1 MIKKYINLKLKPFFT
16 QLCDKAKKYKIILE
30 GHKFLTFANIL
41 SILLGILPCLYF
53 LITFE
58 QENKIGGLLFLVPI
72 IFVYL
77 TSLLSAL
84 IFKKFK
90 ILSRIFSFLLNT
102 FTIIIFQLLIG
113 FLILVFVEYCDLEA
127 KCNQIKYYP
136 MPLENIGY
144 SERVMHFPHEIPAE
158 ATNPHIHVSL
168 PSFFGSEGIYLW
180 FNASE
185 EYINKEIKKHSYVA
199 IVTEK
204 DKIEDYPYFY
214 RFFCNELNRDGYTYY
229 VINDWHHDN
238 TERESFA
245 FHYGI
250 GVNKDKTQ
258 ILYYYENPD

>member
-1 MIKKYINLKLKPFFT
+1 MIRKYINLKLKPLFT

-58 QENKIGGLLFLVPI
+58 PENKIDSLLYLIPI

-84 IFKKFK
+84 MFKKFK
-90 ILSRIFSFLLNT
+90 TLSRIFSFLLNT
-102 FTIIIFQLLIG
+102 FIIIIFQLLIG
-113 FLILVFVEYCDLEA
+113 YLILLLVGYCDLEA
-127 KCNQIKYYP
+127 KCNKIKNYP
-136 MPLENIGY
+136 LPLEHIGY
-144 SERVMHFPHEIPAE
+144 SERIKHFPQEIPNE
-158 ATNPHIHVSL
+158 ATNTNIKVCL
-168 PSFFGSEGIYLW
+168 PTFFGSEGMYLW

-185 EYINKEIKKHSYVA
+185 DYINKEINKHAYVA

-204 DKIEDYPYFY
+204 DKIRDYPYYYSFY
-214 RFFCNELNRDGYTYY
+214 CNKLDRDGYTYY
-229 VINDWHHDN
+229 VINDRNHDN
-238 TERESFA
+238 TKTHSFP